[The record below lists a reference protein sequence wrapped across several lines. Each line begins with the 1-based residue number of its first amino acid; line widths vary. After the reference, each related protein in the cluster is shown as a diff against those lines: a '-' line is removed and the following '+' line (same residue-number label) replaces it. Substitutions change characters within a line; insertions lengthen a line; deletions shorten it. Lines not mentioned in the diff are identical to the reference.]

1 MQQTKTIQSWR
12 FSERVKHIPKSFI
25 REILKI
31 TAQPDV
37 ISFAGGL
44 PNPTSFPVEQLQQAA
59 TQVLQHDGANAL
71 QYAPS
76 EGYFPLRKWIVDRYQ
91 KRGLLV
97 TPEEVL
103 ITSGSQQGLD
113 LIGKIFINEGDTIL
127 VERPSYLGAI
137 QAFSAY
143 QPEFCSITLH
153 EDGID
158 INELQ
163 KALITRQPKFLYSIP
178 NFQNPTGLSY
188 STTVRKQV
196 AAVINASDTLLV
208 EDDPYGE
215 INFSDADTEPIK
227 KNIGNKGI
235 LLGSFSKIVSPG
247 MRLGWI
253 VAHPDIIEKLLV
265 ARQASDLHT
274 NFLSQRIIYH
284 YLTQFNIDEHIHKII
299 SLYNTQKEFMLA
311 CLKLHMPA
319 SVSYTNPKG
328 GMFIWMTLPDYISA
342 YTLLE
347 LAANEKIVFVP
358 GEVFYT
364 DIKASNTLRLNYSNS
379 NEEEIEHGI
388 MTLGKILK
396 RLL

>member
-1 MQQTKTIQSWR
+1 MQTKTTQSWR

-59 TQVLQHDGANAL
+59 KHVLQHDGANAL

-76 EGYFPLRKWIVDRYQ
+76 EGYLPLRKWIADRYQ

-113 LIGKIFINEGDTIL
+113 LIGKIFINEGDTVL
-127 VERPSYLGAI
+127 VERPTYLGAI

-143 QPEFCSITLH
+143 QPDFCSITLN

-163 KALITRQPKFLYSIP
+163 QALITRQPKFLYAIP

-188 STTVRKQV
+188 STTIRRQL
-196 AAVINASDTLLV
+196 ADIINKNETLLV

-227 KNIGNKGI
+227 NKIGSKGI
-235 LLGSFSKIVSPG
+235 LLGSFSKIISPG

-253 VAHPDIIEKLLV
+253 VAHPDIIEKLLI

-274 NFLSQRIIYH
+274 NFLSQRIIH
-284 YLTQFNIDEHIHKII
+284 QYLTQSNIDEHIHTILT
-299 SLYNTQKEFMLA
+299 LYNTQKEFMLA
-311 CLKLHMPA
+311 CLKQFMPA

-328 GMFIWMTLPDYISA
+328 GMFIWLTLPEYISA

-347 LAANEKIVFVP
+347 LAAREKIVFVP

-364 DIKASNTLRLNYSNS
+364 DVKVNNTLRLNFSNS
-379 NEEEIEHGI
+379 NRHEIECGI
-388 MTLGKILK
+388 TILGKILK
-396 RLL
+396 ALA

>member
-31 TAQPDV
+31 TVQPDV

-44 PNPTSFPVEQLQQAA
+44 PNPASFPVEQLQQAA
-59 TQVLQHDGANAL
+59 TQVLQHDGANVL

-76 EGYFPLRKWIVDRYQ
+76 EGYLPLRKWIADRYQ

-97 TPEEVL
+97 TPDEVL

-143 QPEFCSITLH
+143 QPDFCSITLH

-158 INELQ
+158 VNELQ
-163 KALITRQPKFLYSIP
+163 QVLLTRQPKFLYAIP

-188 STTVRKQV
+188 SSPIRKAV
-196 AAVINASDTLLV
+196 ATIINANETLLV

-215 INFSDADTEPIK
+215 INFSGADTEPIK

-235 LLGSFSKIVSPG
+235 LLGSFSKIISPG

-265 ARQASDLHT
+265 ARQASDLHS
-274 NFLSQRIIYH
+274 NYLSQRIIYH
-284 YLTQFNIDEHIHKII
+284 YLTHYNIDEHIHKII
-299 SLYNTQKEFMLA
+299 TLYNAQKEFMLE
-311 CLKLHMPA
+311 CLKQHMPA
-319 SVSYTNPKG
+319 SVSYTNPNG
-328 GMFIWMTLPDYISA
+328 GMFIWITLPKHLSA
-342 YTLLE
+342 YSLLE
-347 LAANEKIVFVP
+347 FAAKEKIVFVP
-358 GEVFYT
+358 GDVFYT
-364 DIKASNTLRLNYSNS
+364 DVKVNNALRLNFSNS
-379 NEEEIEHGI
+379 NEEDIERGI

-396 RLL
+396 KLL